1 MYAPL
6 MSPNFRATKLTTSE
20 MVMPQA
26 IQLFD
31 HSLRAARWKK
41 LVGRLRGQLRRLD
54 SLERAHHMTRLSGR
68 HEDGVRAVPLDCI
81 QGSVDGGG
89 TAFDSEFY
97 PLSDRTK
104 SRWVRVATAILKGKP
119 LPPVEL
125 IEVGGRYFVID
136 GHHRISVARMLKQSH
151 IDAIVTVWDVA
162 A

>member
-6 MSPNFRATKLTTSE
+6 MSPDFRMTKLTTGE
-20 MVMPQA
+20 MIMPQA
-26 IQLFD
+26 IRLFD
-31 HSLRAARWKK
+31 HSLRAARWKQ
-41 LVGRLRGQLRRLD
+41 LVGRLHGQFRRLER
-54 SLERAHHMTRLSGR
+54 LERVQASVRLSGR
-68 HEDGVRAVPLDCI
+68 HQDGLRAVPLDRI
-81 QGSVDGGG
+81 QGSLDGSA
-89 TAFDSEFY
+89 AFDSEFY

-104 SRWVRVATAILKGKP
+104 TRWVRVATAILKGKP

-151 IDAIVTVWDVA
+151 IDAVVTVWDVA